1 MAKKQRSEYLQSL
14 LENKKNLEER
24 LSEVAKGTVSSIV
37 SENIEKNIRKILS
50 EGEDDFTEDEVDEP
64 EGLGN
69 DADVTDDDVD
79 MTDEDGVEEVD
90 TEEVEDGTEDGAVGV
105 DSEEDET
112 WNDIEEYKDED
123 GEYDLTGMGTE
134 DVIKVLQVMS
144 PEDGVR
150 VVKNGNGSVTLSD
163 DSTGKEYILDIEG
176 SFGEGGADEA
186 GVELEIETGVGDDDI
201 EIDTTVGDSEVEDD
215 DMDVDVEIEDETDD
229 DFGGEDDDFE
239 DDDDDFG
246 DEEGDDFEEEGDD
259 FEDDDADDD
268 AEIEIE
274 SDESDEED
282 TLNESDVIK
291 NFQNKTAMTTP
302 ENGPAEGD
310 AFDGGLPKGTEKR
323 FEKKKGKGKPFG
335 VNECD
340 DPGCNGKS
348 CKGKG
353 CKGEKCEVS
362 ETHHIGGALKNTV
375 GATHT
380 HSERPGRNARKGGK
394 QITSTSDSPYQPSS
408 SVEESIKRKAN
419 AIFVENKQLKT
430 LIPKLQKQV
439 MEAIVINKSMGNV
452 MKLVMENSTT
462 INEKKSILER
472 FSKVKTIEE
481 SDKLYGT
488 IAEELKRDGKTLNL
502 DNAISAQLSE
512 SRMNNVKEETPMYIN
527 EGVSNVLDL
536 MKRMGM
542 K

>member
-24 LSEVAKGTVSSIV
+24 LNEVAKGTVSSIV

-64 EGLGN
+64 EGLDNGT
-69 DADVTDDDVD
+69 DVTDDDVAVSD
-79 MTDEDGVEEVD
+79 GEGTDDLD
-90 TEEVEDGTEDGAVGV
+90 TDEVEDGDGDEAVDVESED
-105 DSEEDET
+105 DST
-112 WNDIEEYKDED
+112 WDDIEEYKDED
-123 GEYDLTGMGTE
+123 GEYDLTGMGTQ

-150 VVKNGNGSVTLSD
+150 VVKNDNGSVTLSD

-176 SFGEGGADEA
+176 SFGDGTEGADT
-186 GVELEIETGVGDDDI
+186 EIDVDAGVGDAEI

-239 DDDDDFG
+239 DDDDDL
-246 DEEGDDFEEEGDD
+246 GDDEGED
-259 FEDDDADDD
+259 FEDDEESDDD

-274 SDESDEED
+274 SDEDDDELS
-282 TLNESDVIK
+282 TINESNVIK

-340 DPGCNGKS
+340 EPGCEGKECEGDKCVNETHTVGGKAFKRTTGRTDAPDTNRTDPGKNAHKAGK
-348 CKGKG
+348 KVTK
-353 CKGEKCEVS
+353 
-362 ETHHIGGALKNTV
+362 
-375 GATHT
+375 
-380 HSERPGRNARKGGK
+380 
-394 QITSTSDSPYQPSS
+394 TSDSAYQPSS

-502 DNAISAQLSE
+502 NNAISAQLSE
-512 SRMNNVKEETPMYIN
+512 SKMNNVKEETPMYIN

-542 K
+542 

>member
-50 EGEDDFTEDEVDEP
+50 EGEDDFTEDEVEEP
-64 EGLGN
+64 EGLDDGT
-69 DADVTDDDVD
+69 DVTDDEVEGG
-79 MTDEDGVEEVD
+79 MEDD
-90 TEEVEDGTEDGAVGV
+90 TAEEVE
-105 DSEEDET
+105 SEEDDT

-150 VVKNGNGSVTLSD
+150 VVKNSNGSVTLSD
-163 DSTGKEYILDIEG
+163 DSTGKEYILDLDN
-176 SFGEGGADEA
+176 SFGEGGADDAGADFEIEA
-186 GVELEIETGVGDDDI
+186 GVGDGAEI

-229 DFGGEDDDFE
+229 FDGEDDDFE
-239 DDDDDFG
+239 DDGEDFG
-246 DEEGDDFEEEGDD
+246 DDEGED
-259 FEDDDADDD
+259 FEDDDTEIEIDSEDDDED
-268 AEIEIE
+268 AEIEVE
-274 SDESDEED
+274 SDEDEDDDSDVI
-282 TLNESDVIK
+282 NESDVIK

-310 AFDGGLPKGTEKR
+310 AFDGGLPKGTDKR

-340 DPGCNGKS
+340 EPECEGK
-348 CKGKG
+348 
-353 CKGEKCEVS
+353 ECEVN
-362 ETHHIGGALKNTV
+362 ETHHIGGAVKNTV

-380 HSERPGRNARKGGK
+380 HTKRAGRNARKGGK
-394 QITSTSDSPYQPSS
+394 QITSTGDSPYH

-542 K
+542 